1 MKILSLGAG
10 VQSTTVLLM
19 SCVGELPKLDAA
31 IFADTQWEPKAVY
44 KHLEWLKWYSE
55 RHGIPVYTVSSG
67 DLRLTAI
74 NSKMRGGAGK
84 GLGKWWA
91 SMPLRTVSSDG
102 SQGIIRRQCTKE
114 YKIDPIT
121 KKIREMLGLKKR
133 QRFKPGTHIEQWFG
147 ISVDEVHRMRTS
159 GKSWSEFVY
168 PLVDRRMSRQGCNV
182 WLESHG
188 FPVAPRSAC
197 IGCPYHSNEE
207 WRKIKADPEEWADA
221 VEFDNAIRDCGGM
234 RGKMYLHR
242 DCKPLEE
249 VDLRTDVDKGQLV
262 MSWAEECDGLCGV

>member
-55 RHGIPVYTVSSG
+55 RHGIPVYTVSKG
-67 DLRLTAI
+67 NLRADAL
-74 NSKMRGGAGK
+74 NSHVRSTGK
-84 GLGKWWA
+84 EDTKRWA
-91 SMPLRTVSSDG
+91 SMPLRTVGPDG
-102 SQGIIRRQCTKE
+102 SQGMIRRQCTKE
-114 YKIDPIT
+114 YKIEPIE
-121 KKIREMLGLKKR
+121 KEIRRLLGLKKR
-133 QRFKPGTHIEQWFG
+133 QRIKKGTHVEQWFG
-147 ISVDEVHRMRTS
+147 ISVDEVHRMRTPD
-159 GKSWSEFVY
+159 KPWMEFVY
-168 PLVDRRMSRQGCNV
+168 PLVDRRLSRQGCKV
-182 WLESHG
+182 WLG
-188 FPVAPRSAC
+188 NYKFPSAPRSAC

-207 WRKIKADPEEWADA
+207 WRKIKANPEEWADA
-221 VEFDNAIRDCGGM
+221 VEFDNAIRDCCGM
-234 RGKMYLHR
+234 RGKVYLHR
-242 DCKPLEE
+242 ACKPLEE